1 MKEVDE
7 EPAKK
12 ADSQKPMQSV
22 KRKSVNTKGKLPDIS
37 QKPTTL
43 PKSSSN
49 KSSSSLGAAAATIDR
64 MSNVFGLDEP
74 VPDAWSE
81 KDLVCTLNLP
91 YLLMD

>member
-1 MKEVDE
+1 LKEVDE

-12 ADSQKPMQSV
+12 AHSQKPMQSV

-49 KSSSSLGAAAATIDR
+49 KSSSSLGATAATIDR

-74 VPDAWSE
+74 IPDAWSE

>member
-1 MKEVDE
+1 LKEVDE

-12 ADSQKPMQSV
+12 AHSQKPMQSV
-22 KRKSVNTKGKLPDIS
+22 KRKSVNIKGKLPDIS

-49 KSSSSLGAAAATIDR
+49 KSSSSLGAVAATIDC

-74 VPDAWSE
+74 VPNAWSK

-91 YLLMD
+91 YPLMD